1 MSTPL
6 VQCGWCPTIMADD
19 YPVIYLHNR
28 EVHGRDGYSVRPIKG
43 TDWDIAELWA
53 AADLPEALPEETQ
66 P

>member
-1 MSTPL
+1 
-6 VQCGWCPTIMADD
+6 MADD